1 MPQAQQTDRSA
12 EFLPK
17 TFYFFY
23 YAAMASLFPFLALH
37 YEQIGLDKQQIG
49 LLASLPPILVLL
61 GGSLW
66 GAMADATRRH
76 KLAMASAIAGAIL
89 FSQIL
94 ATTVHFLWLIPV
106 VLAFAFFQSPI
117 VPLADNSVMEILG
130 ERRERYGKVRLWG
143 AVGWGASAPL
153 IGQLVERFDLI
164 WSFHGYSLLMLGCLL
179 ITLRLPVA
187 HASIGSPFRSGLK
200 TLLADR
206 RWLLFLFL
214 VFAGGVG
221 MSFAH
226 HFLFLFM
233 DSLGASRSLMGWS
246 LTVAT
251 GSEMIVFFFTDR
263 WLRRWGVRPLL
274 IVAMLSSVL
283 RLLAYSFADAP
294 WQILVIQLLHGP
306 SFALMWTAG
315 VSYVSRLAPQGLG
328 ATAQGLFAGV
338 NFGLAG
344 AVGALI
350 GGSLYQH
357 IGPLAMYRWAGI
369 GVLTGLLIFILL
381 DRLSTTTASSNP

>member
-1 MPQAQQTDRSA
+1 MPQAQQTNGSK

-49 LLASLPPILVLL
+49 LLASIPPILVLL

-66 GAMADATRRH
+66 GAAADATRKH
-76 KLAMASAIAGAIL
+76 KLTLAVAIVGAIL
-89 FSQIL
+89 FSRL
-94 ATTVHFLWLIPV
+94 LSTTVHFLWLIPV
-106 VLAFAFFQSPI
+106 VLAFALFQSPI

-130 ERRERYGKVRLWG
+130 ERKDRYGKIRLWG
-143 AVGWGASAPL
+143 AVGWGAAAPL
-153 IGQLVERFDLI
+153 IGRIVEQFGLG
-164 WSFHGYSLLMLGCLL
+164 WSFHGYALLMFCCLL
-179 ITLRLPVA
+179 VTLRLPVA

-214 VFAGGVG
+214 VLAGGVG

-233 DSLGASRSLMGWS
+233 DDLGASRSLMGWS

-251 GSEMIVFFFTDR
+251 GSEMIVFFFPDR

-274 IVAMLSSVL
+274 VVAMLSATL
-283 RLLAYSFADAP
+283 RLLAYSFADAS
-294 WQILVIQLLHGP
+294 WQILIIQLLHGP

-315 VSYVSRLAPQGLG
+315 VSYVSRLAPPGLG
-328 ATAQGLFAGV
+328 ATAQGLFSGV

-344 AVGALI
+344 AIGALI

-357 IGPLAMYRWAGI
+357 IGPFAMYRWASV
-369 GVLTGLLIFILL
+369 GVLTCLLIFIIT
-381 DRLSTTTASSNP
+381 DRKTGNRP